1 MSSDHQIV
9 DKAVKLSLVELVIG
23 STVHALHI
31 PMAGQILSINQ
42 GFMLTRFQNAI
53 ETRIDASKMVM
64 EVSSVASLMKAL
76 APVGKKLGPMIS
88 ISMQGFLYMLGILTF
103 GKNLLG
109 QMVGMALLSPWAFI
123 QPLVTYFVIYGQ
135 DFTKALDYFASKNE
149 MVYDFILFA
158 VVGKAVLCACV
169 PLVLHFLPEEKIT
182 RLEQKLEKASTPKTR
197 KKNAGSPT
205 MSAFLELFRPMF
217 LLSLLLMIS
226 FFLISGESGIS
237 IFWKVMRAFAVAF
250 SIFYIARNT
259 YVHGFIS
266 KLAKKSKLI
275 ERLYELSAQ
284 ASKRITNLQ

>member
-31 PMAGQILSINQ
+31 PLAGQILSINQ
-42 GFMLTRFQNAI
+42 GFMLTRFQKGI
-53 ETRIDASKMVM
+53 ESRISVSKMVM

-88 ISMQGFLYMLGILTF
+88 ISMQGFLYMLGVLSF

-123 QPLVTYFVIYGQ
+123 QPLVTYFVIYGK
-135 DFTKALDYFASKNE
+135 DFTKAFDYFASKNE
-149 MVYDFILFA
+149 MIYDFILFA
-158 VVGKAVLCACV
+158 IIAKAVVCACV
-169 PLVLHFLPEEKIT
+169 PLILYLLPEEKIT
-182 RLEQKLEKASTPKTR
+182 RLEQKLEKASTPKAR
-197 KKNAGSPT
+197 KQNAGSPT

-217 LLSLLLMIS
+217 LLSVLLMIS

-259 YVHGFIS
+259 YVHSFVAKI
-266 KLAKKSKLI
+266 AKKNKFI
-275 ERLYELSAQ
+275 QRLYELSAQ